1 MSLSNNIKYLR
12 QAAGHTQEE
21 LSQALSFERSTIS
34 GYELGKRQPDGTIIK
49 KIAKL
54 YHVSVDSL
62 MNKDY
67 EQLCFSPPVSDIPAT
82 GKPSDQL
89 TDESPFGVEH
99 TGKIP
104 LPSENQIK
112 KKINEIYR
120 QLDYDDKLL
129 FIQLGLRL
137 LSHPKYHQSEED

>member
-21 LSQALSFERSTIS
+21 LSQALSVERSTIS
-34 GYELGKRQPDGTIIK
+34 GYESGKRQPDGTIIK
-49 KIAKL
+49 KIAKY

-67 EQLCFSPPVSDIPAT
+67 EQLCFSPPVSDIPEA

-89 TDESPFGVEH
+89 IEDSPFRVTS

-104 LPSENQIK
+104 PPSENQIK
-112 KKINEIYR
+112 RKINEIYR

-137 LSHPKYHQSEED
+137 LSHPKYHPSDED

>member
-21 LSQALSFERSTIS
+21 LSQALSVERSTIS

-89 TDESPFGVEH
+89 TDESPVGVEH